1 MMQGKIYGLKGQILK
16 KRVDELLKM
25 FHLEKDQNRLSKNY
39 SGGMKR
45 KLDLAMGIIHKPRLL
60 SAFEVTDALV
70 AEIEA
75 EKHEIGRAHV

>member
-45 KLDLAMGIIHKPRLL
+45 KLDLAMGIMQLKRLMN
-60 SAFEVTDALV
+60 V
-70 AEIEA
+70 
-75 EKHEIGRAHV
+75 